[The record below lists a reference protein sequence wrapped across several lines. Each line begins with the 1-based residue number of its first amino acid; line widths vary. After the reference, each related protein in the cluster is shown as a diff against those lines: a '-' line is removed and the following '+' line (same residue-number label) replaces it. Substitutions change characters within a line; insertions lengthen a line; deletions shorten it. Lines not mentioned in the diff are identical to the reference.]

1 MSKWNSIG
9 YYGNRLIRA
18 QAPTQTSEWP
28 SKYYACTRKLSQKGD
43 HFLDEVWNIRGEE
56 EGPRTLVEILS
67 WGRGSSGQLGVGVE
81 ETRFYPC
88 RVLSM
93 NVPSNFRFSPM
104 QGLVRESKKD
114 RKHTSQ
120 SPPLQQQTSLS
131 PPPPP
136 LLSSKTTIA
145 RSDGVQLGISC
156 GLFHSALLV
165 DGKLYVWG
173 KGDGGRLGLG
183 TEETMYRPTLNPNLD
198 CVRSVALGGLH
209 SAALTEQ
216 GELFTWGYGGFGALG
231 HSVTHRELLPKQ
243 VRNHWEG
250 RIVYVASSGAHTAA
264 ITESGELYTWG
275 RDEGEG
281 RLGLGSEG
289 GPDEG
294 VLASPAKVKA
304 LPVPVAAISCGG
316 FFTLALTS
324 EGQLW
329 SWGGNSNY
337 ELGRGNKGN
346 DWRPR
351 PIPNLQGA
359 HINQIASGGYH
370 SLALTDDGKVL
381 TWGHGGHGE
390 LGHGSVEY
398 GRVPQVVQAL
408 EDERVIYVACG
419 SLSSAAVT
427 DSGKLYMWGKGRDN
441 QLGVP
446 GLPDEQLLP
455 VLVNFLV
462 EDEKLGPAHVLA
474 VSAGASHA
482 MCLIARSGV

>member
-1 MSKWNSIG
+1 MNKWKSIG
-9 YYGNRLIRA
+9 CYGTSLFRS
-18 QAPTQTSEWP
+18 QGSTQTSGL
-28 SKYYACTRKLSQKGD
+28 SLIHYVSNRKFSQKGD
-43 HFLDEVWNIRGEE
+43 NVLDEVWTIGRDE
-56 EGPRTLVEILS
+56 EGPRTLVELLS
-67 WGRGSSGQLGVGVE
+67 WGRGSSGQLGGGVE
-81 ETRFYPC
+81 ETRLYPC

-93 NVPSNFRFSPM
+93 DMPSNFRLAPM
-104 QGLVRESKKD
+104 QGLLVPENTRDSSNK
-114 RKHTSQ
+114 TLL
-120 SPPLQQQTSLS
+120 P

-136 LLSSKTTIA
+136 LSSPSSSSTSLRTS
-145 RSDGVQLGISC
+145 SDVVELGISC

-183 TEETMYRPTLNPNLD
+183 TEDTKYRPTLNPNLERI
-198 CVRSVALGGLH
+198 RSVALGGLH
-209 SAALTEQ
+209 STALTDK

-231 HSVTHRELLPKQ
+231 HSVHHRELLPKQ
-243 VRNHWEG
+243 VRNQWDG
-250 RIVYVASSGAHTAA
+250 RILYLATSGVHTAA

-294 VLASPAKVKA
+294 VLATPTKVKA
-304 LPVPVAAISCGG
+304 LPVPISAISCGG

-324 EGQLW
+324 SGELW

-351 PIPNLQGA
+351 PIRSLEGVR
-359 HINQIASGGYH
+359 IIQIASGGYH
-370 SLALTDDGKVL
+370 SLALTDDGKVF

-408 EDERVIYVACG
+408 ADERVVYVACG

-446 GLPDEQLLP
+446 GLPDTQLLP

-482 MCLIARSGV
+482 MCLISRSGI